1 MIEYM
6 GTHKDAEGAD
16 VYAFRVNGVPRELR
30 EESLKIVPGFYESL
44 PPLVQAQIE
53 ARHQNRSAT

>member
-6 GTHKDAEGAD
+6 GTHKDADGVD

-30 EESLKIVPGFYESL
+30 EDSLKTIPGFYEVL
-44 PPLVQAQIE
+44 PKLVQAQIE
-53 ARHQNRSAT
+53 ARRKSRSGT

>member
-6 GTHKDAEGAD
+6 GTHKDADGAD

-30 EESLKIVPGFYESL
+30 EEALGTVPGYYESL
-44 PPLVQAQIE
+44 PPLVQAQLE
-53 ARHQNRSAT
+53 ARRKNREAT

>member
-6 GTHKDAEGAD
+6 GTHKDADGAD

-30 EESLKIVPGFYESL
+30 EESLKTVPGYYESL
-44 PPLVQAQIE
+44 PPLVQVQIE
-53 ARHQNRSAT
+53 ARRNSRSAS

>member
-6 GTHKDAEGAD
+6 GTHKDAAGAE
-16 VYAFRVNGVPRELR
+16 VYAFRVNGVQRELR
-30 EESLKIVPGFYESL
+30 EESLKTVPGYYESL

-53 ARHQNRSAT
+53 ARRKHGGAA